1 MEANMILKEKEM
13 CDPINVDKDTLQKY
27 PDIITTNAI
36 SSGFIRSLVS
46 YSFCMDA
53 MHDAVANLIYHM
65 KSDDDRAELA
75 IDGYHIVYAV
85 NHQSHYTFGVK
96 TVYPE
101 FEE

>member
-1 MEANMILKEKEM
+1 MEANMVLKEKEM
-13 CDPINVDKDTLQKY
+13 CVPINVDKDTLQKY
-27 PDIITTNAI
+27 PEIITANAI

-53 MHDAVANLIYHM
+53 MHDAVANLIFHM
-65 KSDDDRAELA
+65 KSGDDKAELT
-75 IDGYHIVYAV
+75 IDEYHIVYAV
-85 NHQSHYTFGVK
+85 NHQSHCTFGMK

>member
-27 PDIITTNAI
+27 PEIITTNAI

-46 YSFCMDA
+46 YRFSMDA
-53 MHDAVANLIYHM
+53 MHDAVSNLICHM
-65 KSDDDRAELA
+65 KTGDDRAELT

-85 NHQSHYTFGVK
+85 NHRSHYTFGMK

>member
-1 MEANMILKEKEM
+1 
-13 CDPINVDKDTLQKY
+13 
-27 PDIITTNAI
+27 
-36 SSGFIRSLVS
+36 
-46 YSFCMDA
+46 MDA

-85 NHQSHYTFGVK
+85 NRQSHCTCGVK